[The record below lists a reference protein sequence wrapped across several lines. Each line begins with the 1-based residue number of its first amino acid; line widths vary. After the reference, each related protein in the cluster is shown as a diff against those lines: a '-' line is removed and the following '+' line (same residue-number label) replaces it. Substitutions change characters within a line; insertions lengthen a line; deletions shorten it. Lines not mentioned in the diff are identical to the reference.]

1 LETLVLSKNDL
12 EEFPRFRLRIATMV
26 YMGASYFYFNHNKIK
41 SLSYM
46 PAEINSLIILNF
58 DHNEIAF
65 IEANT
70 FQETKTLLTLSIS
83 SNWMTNVTREVFFF

>member
-1 LETLVLSKNDL
+1 
-12 EEFPRFRLRIATMV
+12 
-26 YMGASYFYFNHNKIK
+26 
-41 SLSYM
+41 M

-70 FQETKTLLTLSIS
+70 FQKTNTLLTLSIS
-83 SNWMTNVTREVFFF
+83 SNWMTNVTREVFYFNLN